1 MAILHP
7 NLASEWASQEAKTFV
22 EICVQGRVL
31 ASEKPKIL
39 FFNRSCQI
47 VSKIKWTLILL
58 CLSSFW
64 ACPANAQLQ
73 RFEFS
78 HPQMGTLFQV
88 IFYAKDSTTAD
99 FWQKKAFARLDELNL
114 IFSDYE
120 EHSEITRLANAAG
133 RNAFLRLSDDLW
145 KVLALSQDLAQQ
157 TEGAFDL
164 SIGPLSK
171 LWRKAFRQQQFPDSA
186 DLHVAR
192 PLCNFRNIEL
202 DRRHHAANLTKKGM
216 RLDAG
221 GIAKGYAVNVLFD
234 LFKKA
239 GFKNLLVIGGGDLR
253 VGTPPPHKK
262 NWTIASKVL
271 GPDQQVID
279 GELHLKNTAIST
291 SGDTYRFLEWNG
303 QRYSHIID
311 PRTGLGLQHRMLF
324 QIQGP
329 SSTLCDGLATACS
342 VLGKEKCEKVLKKHY
357 PRYHL
362 NVLLWSGN
370 SE

>member
-1 MAILHP
+1 MVILHP

-22 EICVQGRVL
+22 EICVQRRGR
-31 ASEKPKIL
+31 ASEKPKI
-39 FFNRSCQI
+39 FINRSLEI

-58 CLSSFW
+58 CLGCLWPS
-64 ACPANAQLQ
+64 PTNAQVQ

-88 IFYAKDSTTAD
+88 IFYAKDSSTAD
-99 FWQKKAFARLDELNL
+99 FWQKKVFTRLDELNH

-120 EHSEITRLANAAG
+120 ERSEITRLANAAG

-145 KVLALSQDLAQQ
+145 KVLSLSQDLAQQ

-171 LWRKAFRQQQFPDSA
+171 LWRKAFRQQQFPDST
-186 DLHVAR
+186 DLNAAR
-192 PLCNFRNIEL
+192 ILCNFRNIEL
-202 DRRHHAANLTKKGM
+202 DRPHQAANLTQKGM

-221 GIAKGYAVNVLFD
+221 GIAKGYAVDVLFE
-234 LFKKA
+234 LLKKA
-239 GFKNLLVIGGGDLR
+239 GFKHLLVIGGGDLR
-253 VGTPPPHKK
+253 VGLPPPGKAA
-262 NWTIASKVL
+262 WTIASKTL
-271 GPDQQVID
+271 ANDGQVQD
-279 GELHLKNTAIST
+279 GELFLSKAAIST
-291 SGDTYRFLEWNG
+291 SGDTYRFLEWRG

-329 SSTLCDGLATACS
+329 KSTLCDALATACS
-342 VLGKEKCEKVLKKHY
+342 VLGKEKCEQVLAKHY
-357 PRYHL
+357 PRYRL

-370 SE
+370 GE